1 MSTLVEIAT
10 SVLISRFFLNLRQ
23 EHSALGSIASD
34 PSIMLMSDISFTSRI
49 IGNMGASFDNEA
61 PPMST
66 GMPLSDAEY
75 AECEDEEVV

>member
-1 MSTLVEIAT
+1 
-10 SVLISRFFLNLRQ
+10 
-23 EHSALGSIASD
+23 
-34 PSIMLMSDISFTSRI
+34 MLMSDISFTSRI